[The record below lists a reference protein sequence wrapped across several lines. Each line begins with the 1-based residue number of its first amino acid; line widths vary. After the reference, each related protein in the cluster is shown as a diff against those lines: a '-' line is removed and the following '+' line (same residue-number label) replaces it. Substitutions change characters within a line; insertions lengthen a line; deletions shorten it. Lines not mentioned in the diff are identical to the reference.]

1 MTVQDTTAPAR
12 RKRSTEPEAYDFR
25 RPMTLARE
33 HARALEVAFETF
45 TRQWGTLLTS
55 RLRVVAQATFESVE
69 LRTYDEYV
77 RALPDTTAMVLCG
90 LEPGRSTAVMQLPV
104 ETLMVWVDYLLGGPG
119 SGVTE
124 PDREL
129 TEIEWHLVR
138 DLLQQALADLTYAFA
153 SVSPLDVSARSVQ
166 YNPQFVQAA
175 AASEPVLVATFE
187 LTVGDRTT
195 PATLMVPADVM
206 LAALQSTEHND
217 VRTTEELREH
227 RATLDRIAAQV
238 REVPVDVSVRFTE
251 HTVTPREVA
260 RIAVGDVIPIRHAVD
275 KPLDVVV
282 DGVVLARAAIG
293 SNGSRLACLVVT
305 SEETN

>member
-12 RKRSTEPEAYDFR
+12 RKRPTEPEVYDFR

-33 HARALEVAFETF
+33 HSRALEVAFETF

-77 RALPDTTAMVLCG
+77 RALPDTTAMVLCSV
-90 LEPGRSTAVMQLPV
+90 EQGRQTAVMQLPV

-119 SGVTE
+119 TGVAE
-124 PDREL
+124 EDREL

-153 SVSPLDVSARSVQ
+153 SISPIDVTARSVQ

-175 AASEPVLVATFE
+175 AASEPVVIATFE
-187 LTVGDRTT
+187 LSVADRTA

-206 LAALQSTEHND
+206 LAALQSAEHND
-217 VRTTEELREH
+217 SRTPEELREH
-227 RATLDRIAAQV
+227 QRMLDRISAQV
-238 REVPVDVSVRFTE
+238 NEVPVDVSVRFAE
-251 HTVTPREVA
+251 HTVTPRDVS
-260 RIAVGDVIPIRHAVD
+260 RLAVGDVVPIRHRVD